1 MTESHPIQSSGDPLP
16 SIAEA
21 DAVGEI
27 AELYADI
34 RETLNMSFVNLVWR
48 ALGAVPGGL
57 KWTWTTMKPMYQS
70 GIAYTEARQ
79 LAESLVVP
87 EIQPLPPAALR
98 AVGVDEKSE
107 LAIRAALD
115 GYARGNPLNTVT
127 FSSVLVRLRGDTP
140 STEALPPAEQPPA
153 PSQHGAVPSM
163 MNFDQMDAS
172 TAAMVRAV
180 NLLGADEEAAK
191 VQVSLPR
198 NLAHWPGFLSLYWSG
213 LAPYHEDGS
222 LRTAI
227 DAALHEGAVRGRR
240 LAQLL
245 GSTPDPSD
253 LARQGTLDVL
263 ENLVPNAMGRMMPV
277 VALLQGMMPAPDHL
291 PHGEQSR

>member
-1 MTESHPIQSSGDPLP
+1 MTESQPVQRSGDPLP

-57 KWTWTTMKPMYQS
+57 EWTWTTMKPMYQS
-70 GIAYTEARQ
+70 GIAYTEARE
-79 LAESLVVP
+79 LAESLTVP
-87 EIQPLPPAALR
+87 KIHPLPPAALR

-107 LAIRAALD
+107 QAIRAALD
-115 GYARGNPLNTVT
+115 GYTRGNPLNTVT
-127 FSSVLVRLRGDTP
+127 FSAVLVRLRGDTP
-140 STEALPPAEQPPA
+140 STEALPAAEQAPA
-153 PSQHGAVPSM
+153 PSRHGAAPSM
-163 MNFDQMDAS
+163 MNFDQMDAT

-213 LAPYHEDGS
+213 LAPFHEDGR
-222 LRTAI
+222 LRRAI
-227 DAALHEGAVRGRR
+227 DTALNDGAARGRR

-245 GSTPDPSD
+245 GPTPDPSD
-253 LARQGTLDVL
+253 VARQGIRDVL

-277 VALLQGMMPAPDHL
+277 VALLQGMMPAPK
-291 PHGEQSR
+291 E